1 MWVNLQTQNST
12 VGTGENDTFYDQN
25 DDEMAGRVVKKRLG
39 RENTKKYKKIFEGR
53 IKIGDGEKTQLQYD

>member
-25 DDEMAGRVVKKRLG
+25 DDEMAGRVVKKRQEKK
-39 RENTKKYKKIFEGR
+39 RKYKEIQKN
-53 IKIGDGEKTQLQYD
+53 L